1 MYVCAHV
8 VVRVTQLNNNNAHT
22 QSLAQAVCT
31 CNSCTSVDAREL
43 MRVRS
48 RPRRTSRTAIIGLR
62 MPNGHREP
70 FRIGEWDYERDCY
83 YSPSPAHTSDSE
95 DTHVQKHRWIVLARR
110 VLRRWRRHVK
120 YKRYQRGIRRRRVYL
135 KRLFFCHPIIPYS
148 MIPTIAEYVGPMG
161 SQDPEYFLAI
171 RL

>member
-43 MRVRS
+43 VRVRS
-48 RPRRTSRTAIIGLR
+48 RPRRTSRTTIIGLR

-70 FRIGEWDYERDCY
+70 FRIADWEWDYYHGTYRQ
-83 YSPSPAHTSDSE
+83 PSPVHTSDSE
-95 DTHVQKHRWIVLARR
+95 DTYVNKQRWKVLQRR
-110 VLRRWRRHVK
+110 VRRRWRRHM
-120 YKRYQRGIRRRRVYL
+120 YERGIRRRKTWVL
-135 KRLFFCHPIIPYS
+135 WLFFHHPQMPNRPEIS
-148 MIPTIAEYVGPMG
+148 TIARYVGP
-161 SQDPEYFLAI
+161 I
-171 RL
+171 RIHDRIFFDHASIA

>member
-43 MRVRS
+43 VRVRS
-48 RPRRTSRTAIIGLR
+48 RPRRTSRTTIIGLR

-70 FRIGEWDYERDCY
+70 FRIGEWDYY
-83 YSPSPAHTSDSE
+83 HGTYSSPSPVHTSDSE
-95 DTHVQKHRWIVLARR
+95 DTYVHKHRWIIVARR
-110 VLRRWRRHVK
+110 VLRRWRRHVA
-120 YKRYQRGIRRRRVYL
+120 YERGIRRRRIWL
-135 KRLFFCHPIIPYS
+135 RRLFFCHPTILPT
-148 MIPTIAEYVGPMG
+148 MIPTIARYVGPIRR
-161 SQDPEYFLAI
+161 QDPEYFLIMHLHRA
-171 RL
+171 